1 MASQRAVR
9 IERSSVIVGESPPK
23 VRAVIE
29 LACGCVVE
37 RVLASDR
44 ILETMDG
51 LRIAVGKYPCPV
63 GHPLAKR

>member
-9 IERSSVIVGESPPK
+9 IENSTARLGTDPPE
-23 VRAVIE
+23 VLAVIE

-44 ILETMDG
+44 ILETVDG
-51 LRIAVGKYPCPV
+51 LQIAVGKYPCPV